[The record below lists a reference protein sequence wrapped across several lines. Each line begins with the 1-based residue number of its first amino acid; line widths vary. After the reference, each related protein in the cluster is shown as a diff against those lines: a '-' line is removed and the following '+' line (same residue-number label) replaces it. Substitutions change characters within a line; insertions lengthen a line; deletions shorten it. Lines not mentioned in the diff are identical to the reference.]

1 MPLWRYGSA
10 MTYVFIVICAAQLIG
25 VVMMCRKEETYEPTC
40 ARSPLWWN
48 GF

>member
-1 MPLWRYGSA
+1 

-40 ARSPLWWN
+40 TRSPTWWN

>member
-1 MPLWRYGSA
+1 

-25 VVMMCRKEETYEPTC
+25 VVMMCRKEETYEPEGT
-40 ARSPLWWN
+40 RSPTWWS